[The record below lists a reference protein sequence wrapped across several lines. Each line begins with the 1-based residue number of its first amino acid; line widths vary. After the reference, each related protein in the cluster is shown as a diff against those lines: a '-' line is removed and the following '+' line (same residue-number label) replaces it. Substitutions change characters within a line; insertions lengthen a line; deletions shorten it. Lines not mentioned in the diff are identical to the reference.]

1 MKHYNYIFAGAGLS
15 ALMTVYKMVK
25 SGKFSGKTIL
35 LLDENPKKTN
45 DRTWCFWEEKNE
57 TWDEIVTKKWNLAL
71 YADPT
76 RLVEIDLAPKKYNQ
90 IRSVDFYNFVLDEIS
105 KQDNI
110 TFENQKVLEVEDL
123 KPELRSFDITEL
135 IKEILETLEL
145 NSKQKNIELSLR
157 KEYGPVHVHA
167 DRPKI
172 GQVLTNLINNS
183 IAYGKDNGKTEISLV
198 VFENLV
204 TIDVSDDG
212 IGIDPKHF
220 PRLFER
226 FYRVEKSRNRNEGGS
241 GLGLAIVK
249 NILDSHGQAIN
260 VRSAVN
266 VGSTFSFSLEKSKI
280 SGPVSSRGIPLK

>member
-110 TFENQKVLEVEDL
+110 TFENQKVLEVE
-123 KPELRSFDITEL
+123 E
-135 IKEILETLEL
+135 
-145 NSKQKNIELSLR
+145 
-157 KEYGPVHVHA
+157 
-167 DRPKI
+167 
-172 GQVLTNLINNS
+172 
-183 IAYGKDNGKTEISLV
+183 
-198 VFENLV
+198 FENHITV
-204 TIDVSDDG
+204 QTNSEI
-212 IGIDPKHF
+212 F
-220 PRLFER
+220 
-226 FYRVEKSRNRNEGGS
+226 
-241 GLGLAIVK
+241 
-249 NILDSHGQAIN
+249 
-260 VRSAVN
+260 
-266 VGSTFSFSLEKSKI
+266 
-280 SGPVSSRGIPLK
+280 